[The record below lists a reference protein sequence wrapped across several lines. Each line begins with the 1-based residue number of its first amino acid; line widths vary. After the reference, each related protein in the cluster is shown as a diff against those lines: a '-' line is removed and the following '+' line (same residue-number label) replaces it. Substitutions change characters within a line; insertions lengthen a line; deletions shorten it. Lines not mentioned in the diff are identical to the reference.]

1 MVAGALTVAWAVVVW
16 RWQDPFTALY
26 TLYEQHRLAQTYERR
41 ARAFVAEP
49 PVRSV
54 FAGSPR
60 TGRPPSGR
68 AIAAAE
74 ARVIAADA
82 RRYRLESREGEP
94 LGRIVVPRLG
104 LDMIFVDGTGE
115 ASLEHGPGRALQT
128 FMPGEDRLVYIA
140 GHRTT
145 FLAPFAHID
154 ALRRGDPITLELPYA
169 TFAYRVTGHV
179 VVPATDLSVL
189 RSGRGELLALQAC
202 HPRFFATHRYIVY
215 ARLVEVIPKVA
226 PGRPYTTRWA
236 RLIRAA
242 PTR

>member
-1 MVAGALTVAWAVVVW
+1 RIRTASTSPTRWARRVGLLLMVAGALTVAWAVVVW

-60 TGRPPSGR
+60 TGRLPSGR
-68 AIAAAE
+68 AIAA
-74 ARVIAADA
+74 DA
-82 RRYRLESREGEP
+82 RRYGLESREGEP
-94 LGRIVVPRLG
+94 LGRIGVPRLG

-115 ASLEHGPGRALQT
+115 ASLEHGPGRALQSI
-128 FMPGEDRLVYIA
+128 MPGEDRLVYIT

-154 ALRRGDPITLELPYA
+154 ALRRGYPITLELPYA

-179 VVPATDLSVL
+179 VVPATDLSV
-189 RSGRGELLALQAC
+189 
-202 HPRFFATHRYIVY
+202 
-215 ARLVEVIPKVA
+215 
-226 PGRPYTTRWA
+226 
-236 RLIRAA
+236 
-242 PTR
+242 